1 MGLFR
6 FALGPRRKAS
16 TTDALIRIFQSETAE
31 VRENPEPAQLRLTL
45 YAVAGLVTAL
55 VAVTVFM
62 QMNRVVTSNTG
73 VIVTT
78 EPTIVLQALDSSIIK
93 SLDAQEGER
102 VKSGQLLATLDPT
115 FAAADVNAATSQIAS
130 LEAQISR
137 AEAELAHRDFDPPLG
152 TTSEG
157 AYMALQKA
165 YFIQRKGQF
174 EAQLLAY
181 NEQIAQNKATIR
193 KLKDDLDHYEDR
205 VKISREIESMRASL
219 AASQYGS
226 RLNLLVAT
234 DQRLEILRTQDFDRN
249 GLVETE
255 HQLASTIANRD
266 AFVEQWVGQVSQE
279 LVTARNTLDT
289 ARQQLTKAA
298 KHQDLVRLE
307 APEEAVVLKLA
318 KLSVGSVLKE
328 ADPFITLAPLHSPV
342 EAEVHISAREVGFV
356 RPGDNATVKLDAFN
370 FVEHGTAS
378 GAVRWIS
385 EGAFTQDDNGNSLD
399 PYYKARIAL
408 TKVQL
413 TAVPDSFRLVP
424 GMTLT
429 ADVNV
434 GSRSVFMYVLRG
446 VIRGVSEAMREP

>member
-45 YAVAGLVTAL
+45 YAVAGLVTTL